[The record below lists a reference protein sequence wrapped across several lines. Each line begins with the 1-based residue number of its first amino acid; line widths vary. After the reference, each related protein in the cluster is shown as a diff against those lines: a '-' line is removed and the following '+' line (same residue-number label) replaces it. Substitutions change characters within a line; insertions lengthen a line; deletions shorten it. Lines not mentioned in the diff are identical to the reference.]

1 MNCNKRCTLILFSV
15 VLVLSTVTACAP
27 PANNTQK
34 GAIYGGLG
42 GAAAGAIVGQAIGHD
57 TKSTVTGAAIGA
69 ALGGATGAGVG
80 YYMDR
85 QEEALRNAMAAS
97 DAASIRRTGNVLEVS
112 YKSDLLFDINSAAVH
127 SGAYADLDSLARV
140 LVQYPDTVIYVA
152 GHTDSTGSENY
163 NLTLSQR
170 RAEAVRQLLI
180 QRGVSPSRIIA
191 TGYGETMPR
200 AGNNTASGR
209 QMNRRVEIRIQ
220 PAGGQV

>member
-1 MNCNKRCTLILFSV
+1 MRYVIQATLSILT
-15 VLVLSTVTACAP
+15 LVFFMSSCAP

-69 ALGGATGAGVG
+69 AIGSASGAGIG
-80 YYMDR
+80 YYMDK

-97 DAASIRRTGNVLEVS
+97 DAASIRRSGNVLEVS

-127 SGAYADLDSLARV
+127 PGAYDDLDRLARV
-140 LVQYPDTVIYVA
+140 LVQYPDTIIQVA
-152 GHTDSTGSENY
+152 GHTDSTGSESY
-163 NLTLSQR
+163 TLSLSQR
-170 RAEAVRQLLI
+170 RAETVRQLLI
-180 QRGVSPSRIIA
+180 QRGVAPSRIIA
-191 TGYGETMPR
+191 IGYGETMPR
-200 AGNNTASGR
+200 ASNSTASGR

-220 PAGGQV
+220 PAGP

>member
-1 MNCNKRCTLILFSV
+1 MKHLIKTAVCIALLLLAS
-15 VLVLSTVTACAP
+15 SACAP

-34 GAIYGGLG
+34 GAVYGGLG

-69 ALGGATGAGVG
+69 ALGSATGAGIG

-97 DAASIRRTGNVLEVS
+97 DAASVRRTGNVLEVS
-112 YKSDLLFDINSAAVH
+112 YKSDLLFDVNSAAVH
-127 SGAYADLDSLARV
+127 PGAYEEIDRLARV
-140 LVQYPDTVIYVA
+140 LVQYPETTIQVA
-152 GHTDSTGSENY
+152 GHTDSTGSESY
-163 NLTLSQR
+163 NMSLSQR
-170 RAEAVRQLLI
+170 RAETVRQLLI

-191 TGYGETMPR
+191 VGYGETMPR
-200 AGNNTASGR
+200 ASNATAAGR

-220 PAGGQV
+220 PTGR

>member
-1 MNCNKRCTLILFSV
+1 MS
-15 VLVLSTVTACAP
+15 SCAP

-69 ALGGATGAGVG
+69 AIGSASGAGIG
-80 YYMDR
+80 YYMDK

-97 DAASIRRTGNVLEVS
+97 DAASIRRSGNVLEVS

-127 SGAYADLDSLARV
+127 PGAYNDLDRLARV
-140 LVQYPDTVIYVA
+140 LVQYPDTIIQVA
-152 GHTDSTGSENY
+152 GHTDSTGSESY
-163 NLTLSQR
+163 NLSLSQR
-170 RAEAVRQLLI
+170 RAETVRQLLI
-180 QRGVSPSRIIA
+180 QRGVAPSRIIA
-191 TGYGETMPR
+191 IGYGETMPR
-200 AGNNTASGR
+200 ASNSTASGR

-220 PAGGQV
+220 PAGP

>member
-1 MNCNKRCTLILFSV
+1 MRHLRYALTFFILILVSI
-15 VLVLSTVTACAP
+15 SMTSCAP

-127 SGAYADLDSLARV
+127 PGAYADLDSLARV
-140 LVQYPDTVIYVA
+140 LVQYPETVIHIA
-152 GHTDSTGSENY
+152 GHTDSTGSESY

-170 RAEAVRQLLI
+170 RAETVRQLLI
-180 QRGVSPSRIIA
+180 QRGVSPARIIA

-220 PAGGQV
+220 PANGQV